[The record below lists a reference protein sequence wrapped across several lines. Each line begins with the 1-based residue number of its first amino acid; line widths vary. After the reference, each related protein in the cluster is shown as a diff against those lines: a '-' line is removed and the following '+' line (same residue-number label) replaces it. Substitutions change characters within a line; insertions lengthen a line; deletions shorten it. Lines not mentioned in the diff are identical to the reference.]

1 MSDKDQNTPR
11 NPQRENAKTIAFI
24 FLIVLIGML
33 VFEAVYHYIHPHLFL
48 WEKHLLTLLFS
59 TLFACAAAFFALR
72 KHQLLEKSLIQ
83 EIDEH
88 RQVERDLRQS
98 ETRYRHLVE
107 DQTEF
112 IARWKPDGTRTFVNQ
127 AYCRFFNQTP
137 SQLIGANAMALVHED
152 DREALRE
159 KIDRLSPVQSVC
171 EEEHRAY
178 GPDGHVYW
186 IAWTHRGVFDDRGQ
200 LSEGLSVGRDITE
213 RKLSEERERVRTE
226 QLISHQCALLE
237 LTKMDFSNFEAALQ
251 NILEMDSRTLKVD
264 RVSLWLFNE
273 DHSEIMCK
281 ALYKG
286 KEDIHEKGNARR
298 TRHSAHYFEALE
310 NSRVLAVAHAQGD
323 PRTDELNDDYLRP
336 LGIQSLMDLPVRL
349 NGTLIGVVFHEHTD
363 QPREW
368 NVDEQDFAASIADA
382 ISLAFAAAER
392 QRADEAL
399 RAAYDELEER
409 VEDRTAQLSKLNVLL
424 KQEYAQRERAET
436 QLTDTLA
443 EVQKSRDDMIAVL
456 DQLHSGTVMTDE
468 DGRVTFVSE
477 AAQHLLHQ
485 GSEKVLGR
493 PWMEWFPFQ
502 EQDKVE
508 LQAIAALPPEQRR
521 KLSVQVGPPP
531 GGHTLG
537 VDLEIQVNDDPRNQQ
552 RKIVFLYDQS
562 EVHNLRRL
570 LEDKIQFHDLVGKS
584 KAMVLV
590 YHQIRQVAK
599 VDTTV
604 LIEGETGT
612 GKELVARAIHFSSHR
627 KDAPFIAVNCAGL
640 TESLLGSQLFGHKR
654 GAFTGAVSDHQGVFE
669 AANGGTLF
677 LDEIGDIPLTVQT
690 SLLRVLQE
698 REVTPLGESKPR
710 KVDARVL
717 VATNR
722 NLVEAVDS
730 GQFRA
735 DLLYR
740 IRIARIHLPPL
751 RNRQED
757 IPLLS
762 GTFLKLAR
770 SMTQKDVDSFSPAA
784 MRSLLDYYWPG
795 NVRELRS
802 AIESAVIQCEGTNIE
817 ASDLPPEIA
826 TDHRPSPGIE
836 GDSDDKGTILSALD
850 RAQGNR
856 SEAARLLGISRATL
870 FRRLSH
876 HGLSRPK

>member
-1 MSDKDQNTPR
+1 M
-11 NPQRENAKTIAFI
+11 
-24 FLIVLIGML
+24 
-33 VFEAVYHYIHPHLFL
+33 
-48 WEKHLLTLLFS
+48 
-59 TLFACAAAFFALR
+59 
-72 KHQLLEKSLIQ
+72 
-83 EIDEH
+83 
-88 RQVERDLRQS
+88 DL
-98 ETRYRHLVE
+98 
-107 DQTEF
+107 
-112 IARWKPDGTRTFVNQ
+112 
-127 AYCRFFNQTP
+127 
-137 SQLIGANAMALVHED
+137 
-152 DREALRE
+152 
-159 KIDRLSPVQSVC
+159 
-171 EEEHRAY
+171 
-178 GPDGHVYW
+178 
-186 IAWTHRGVFDDRGQ
+186 
-200 LSEGLSVGRDITE
+200 
-213 RKLSEERERVRTE
+213 
-226 QLISHQCALLE
+226 
-237 LTKMDFSNFEAALQ
+237 SNFEAAIQ
-251 NILEMDSRTLKVD
+251 NILEMDSRTLGVD

-273 DHSEIMCK
+273 DHSEIKCE

-298 TRHSAHYFEALE
+298 TRHSSHYFEALE

-323 PRTDELNDDYLRP
+323 PRTDELKDDYLRP

-349 NGTLIGVVFHEHTD
+349 NGALIGVVFHEHTD

-424 KQEYAQRERAET
+424 KQENAQRERAET

-443 EVQKSRDDMIAVL
+443 EVQRSRDDLMAVL

-485 GSEKVLGR
+485 GLEKGLGR

-531 GGHTLG
+531 GGHTLR

-669 AANGGTLF
+669 AASGGTLF

>member
-1 MSDKDQNTPR
+1 MYKGQELLDETDVDLLYGR
-11 NPQRENAKTIAFI
+11 
-24 FLIVLIGML
+24 
-33 VFEAVYHYIHPHLFL
+33 HYPNYF
-48 WEKHLLTLLFS
+48 
-59 TLFACAAAFFALR
+59 
-72 KHQLLEKSLIQ
+72 KSL
-83 EIDEH
+83 
-88 RQVERDLRQS
+88 
-98 ETRYRHLVE
+98 
-107 DQTEF
+107 
-112 IARWKPDGTRTFVNQ
+112 
-127 AYCRFFNQTP
+127 
-137 SQLIGANAMALVHED
+137 
-152 DREALRE
+152 EA
-159 KIDRLSPVQSVC
+159 
-171 EEEHRAY
+171 
-178 GPDGHVYW
+178 
-186 IAWTHRGVFDDRGQ
+186 
-200 LSEGLSVGRDITE
+200 
-213 RKLSEERERVRTE
+213 
-226 QLISHQCALLE
+226 
-237 LTKMDFSNFEAALQ
+237 
-251 NILEMDSRTLKVD
+251 
-264 RVSLWLFNE
+264 
-273 DHSEIMCK
+273 
-281 ALYKG
+281 
-286 KEDIHEKGNARR
+286 
-298 TRHSAHYFEALE
+298 
-310 NSRVLAVAHAQGD
+310 SRVLAIRDAQVD
-323 PRTDELNDDYLRP
+323 PLTREFNEYLLT
-336 LGIQSLMDLPVRL
+336 LGIRAMMCVPFRL
-349 NGTLIGVVFHEHTD
+349 NGAVVGLVAHVHRD

-368 NVDEQDFAASIADA
+368 KIDEQDFAASISDT

-399 RAAYDELEER
+399 RMAYDELEKR

-424 KQEYAQRERAET
+424 KQENAQRERAET

-477 AAQHLLHQ
+477 AAQHLLQQ

-531 GGHTLG
+531 DGHTLR
-537 VDLEIQVNDDPRNQQ
+537 VDLEVQVNDDPRNQQ
-552 RKIVFLYDQS
+552 RKIFFLYDQS
-562 EVHNLRRL
+562 EVHDLRRL
-570 LEDKIQFHDLVGKS
+570 LEDKVQFHDLVGKS

-590 YHQIRQVAK
+590 YHQIRQVAM

-612 GKELVARAIHFSSHR
+612 GKELVARGIHSSSHR

-654 GAFTGAVSDHQGVFE
+654 GAFTDAVSDHQGVFE
-669 AANGGTLF
+669 VANGGTLF
-677 LDEIGDIPLTVQT
+677 LDEIGDIPLSVQT

-698 REVTPLGESKPR
+698 REFTPLGESKPR
-710 KVDARVL
+710 KVDVRVL
-717 VATNR
+717 VATHR
-722 NLVEAVDS
+722 NLVEAVAS

-762 GTFLKLAR
+762 GTFLKQSCR
-770 SMTQKDVDSFSPAA
+770 MMQKDVGSFSPAA

-795 NVRELRS
+795 NVRELKS
-802 AIESAVIQCEGTNIE
+802 AIEFAVIQCEGSNIE
-817 ASDLPPEIA
+817 PIDLPPEI
-826 TDHRPSPGIE
+826 TLHHRPSPGIE
-836 GDSDDKGTILSALD
+836 GDSDDKSTILSALD

>member
-1 MSDKDQNTPR
+1 
-11 NPQRENAKTIAFI
+11 
-24 FLIVLIGML
+24 
-33 VFEAVYHYIHPHLFL
+33 
-48 WEKHLLTLLFS
+48 
-59 TLFACAAAFFALR
+59 
-72 KHQLLEKSLIQ
+72 
-83 EIDEH
+83 
-88 RQVERDLRQS
+88 
-98 ETRYRHLVE
+98 
-107 DQTEF
+107 
-112 IARWKPDGTRTFVNQ
+112 
-127 AYCRFFNQTP
+127 
-137 SQLIGANAMALVHED
+137 MALVHED

-159 KIDRLSPVQSVC
+159 KMDRLSPVQSVC

-186 IAWTHRGVFDDRGQ
+186 IAWTHRGVFDNRGQ

-226 QLISHQCALLE
+226 RLISHQCALLE
-237 LTKMDFSNFEAALQ
+237 LTKMDFSNFEAAIQ

-264 RVSLWLFNE
+264 RVSLWLFSE
-273 DHSEIMCK
+273 DHSEIRCE

-286 KEDIHEKGNARR
+286 KENIHEKGNARR
-298 TRHSAHYFEALE
+298 TRQSSHYFEALE
-310 NSRVLAVAHAQGD
+310 NSRVLAVKNAQGD
-323 PRTDELNDDYLRP
+323 PRTDELKDDYLRP

-349 NGTLIGVVFHEHTD
+349 NGTVIGVVFHEHTD

-382 ISLAFAAAER
+382 ISLAFAAVER

-399 RAAYDELEER
+399 RVAYDELEER
-409 VEDRTAQLSKLNVLL
+409 VEERTAQLSKLNVLL
-424 KQEYAQRERAET
+424 KQENVRRGRAET

-477 AAQHLLHQ
+477 AAQHLLRQ

-493 PWMEWFPFQ
+493 SWIEGFPFQ
-502 EQDKVE
+502 EQDKIE

-521 KLSVQVGPPP
+521 KLSVQIDAPS
-531 GGHTLG
+531 GGHTLR
-537 VDLEIQVNDDPRNQQ
+537 VDLEIQVNDDPRNPQ

-570 LEDKIQFHDLVGKS
+570 LEDKVQFHDLVGKS

-627 KDAPFIAVNCAGL
+627 KDAPFIAINCAGL

-762 GTFLKLAR
+762 GTFLKLAC
-770 SMTQKDVDSFSPAA
+770 SMTQKDVDSFSPAV
-784 MRSLLDYYWPG
+784 MRSLLDYNWPG

-802 AIESAVIQCEGTNIE
+802 AIESAVIQCEGTTIE
-817 ASDLPPEIA
+817 PGDLPPEIA
-826 TDHRPSPGIE
+826 QDHRASPGME

>member
-1 MSDKDQNTPR
+1 
-11 NPQRENAKTIAFI
+11 
-24 FLIVLIGML
+24 
-33 VFEAVYHYIHPHLFL
+33 
-48 WEKHLLTLLFS
+48 
-59 TLFACAAAFFALR
+59 
-72 KHQLLEKSLIQ
+72 
-83 EIDEH
+83 
-88 RQVERDLRQS
+88 
-98 ETRYRHLVE
+98 
-107 DQTEF
+107 
-112 IARWKPDGTRTFVNQ
+112 
-127 AYCRFFNQTP
+127 
-137 SQLIGANAMALVHED
+137 
-152 DREALRE
+152 
-159 KIDRLSPVQSVC
+159 
-171 EEEHRAY
+171 
-178 GPDGHVYW
+178 
-186 IAWTHRGVFDDRGQ
+186 
-200 LSEGLSVGRDITE
+200 
-213 RKLSEERERVRTE
+213 
-226 QLISHQCALLE
+226 
-237 LTKMDFSNFEAALQ
+237 
-251 NILEMDSRTLKVD
+251 
-264 RVSLWLFNE
+264 
-273 DHSEIMCK
+273 
-281 ALYKG
+281 
-286 KEDIHEKGNARR
+286 
-298 TRHSAHYFEALE
+298 
-310 NSRVLAVAHAQGD
+310 
-323 PRTDELNDDYLRP
+323 
-336 LGIQSLMDLPVRL
+336 
-349 NGTLIGVVFHEHTD
+349 
-363 QPREW
+363 
-368 NVDEQDFAASIADA
+368 
-382 ISLAFAAAER
+382 
-392 QRADEAL
+392 
-399 RAAYDELEER
+399 
-409 VEDRTAQLSKLNVLL
+409 
-424 KQEYAQRERAET
+424 
-436 QLTDTLA
+436 
-443 EVQKSRDDMIAVL
+443 
-456 DQLHSGTVMTDE
+456 
-468 DGRVTFVSE
+468 
-477 AAQHLLHQ
+477 
-485 GSEKVLGR
+485 
-493 PWMEWFPFQ
+493 MEWFPFQ
-502 EQDKVE
+502 EQDKIE

-521 KLSVQVGPPP
+521 KLSVQIDAPS
-531 GGHTLG
+531 GGHTLR

-669 AANGGTLF
+669 AASGGTLF

-826 TDHRPSPGIE
+826 PDHRPSPGIE

>member
-1 MSDKDQNTPR
+1 RWIPAEVMSKAQARARTTGNPR
-11 NPQRENAKTIAFI
+11 KQATTRSLSAQSAAPNAGKMI
-24 FLIVLIGML
+24 
-33 VFEAVYHYIHPHLFL
+33 
-48 WEKHLLTLLFS
+48 
-59 TLFACAAAFFALR
+59 
-72 KHQLLEKSLIQ
+72 
-83 EIDEH
+83 
-88 RQVERDLRQS
+88 
-98 ETRYRHLVE
+98 
-107 DQTEF
+107 
-112 IARWKPDGTRTFVNQ
+112 
-127 AYCRFFNQTP
+127 
-137 SQLIGANAMALVHED
+137 
-152 DREALRE
+152 
-159 KIDRLSPVQSVC
+159 SPN
-171 EEEHRAY
+171 
-178 GPDGHVYW
+178 W
-186 IAWTHRGVFDDRGQ
+186 
-200 LSEGLSVGRDITE
+200 
-213 RKLSEERERVRTE
+213 
-226 QLISHQCALLE
+226 
-237 LTKMDFSNFEAALQ
+237 
-251 NILEMDSRTLKVD
+251 SRT
-264 RVSLWLFNE
+264 
-273 DHSEIMCK
+273 
-281 ALYKG
+281 
-286 KEDIHEKGNARR
+286 
-298 TRHSAHYFEALE
+298 
-310 NSRVLAVAHAQGD
+310 
-323 PRTDELNDDYLRP
+323 
-336 LGIQSLMDLPVRL
+336 
-349 NGTLIGVVFHEHTD
+349 
-363 QPREW
+363 
-368 NVDEQDFAASIADA
+368 
-382 ISLAFAAAER
+382 
-392 QRADEAL
+392 
-399 RAAYDELEER
+399 
-409 VEDRTAQLSKLNVLL
+409 
-424 KQEYAQRERAET
+424 
-436 QLTDTLA
+436 
-443 EVQKSRDDMIAVL
+443 
-456 DQLHSGTVMTDE
+456 
-468 DGRVTFVSE
+468 
-477 AAQHLLHQ
+477 
-485 GSEKVLGR
+485 
-493 PWMEWFPFQ
+493 
-502 EQDKVE
+502 
-508 LQAIAALPPEQRR
+508 
-521 KLSVQVGPPP
+521 
-531 GGHTLG
+531 
-537 VDLEIQVNDDPRNQQ
+537 
-552 RKIVFLYDQS
+552 
-562 EVHNLRRL
+562 
-570 LEDKIQFHDLVGKS
+570 
-584 KAMVLV
+584 
-590 YHQIRQVAK
+590 
-599 VDTTV
+599 TTV

-612 GKELVARAIHFSSHR
+612 GKELVARAIHFSSYR

-690 SLLRVLQE
+690 SFLRVLQE